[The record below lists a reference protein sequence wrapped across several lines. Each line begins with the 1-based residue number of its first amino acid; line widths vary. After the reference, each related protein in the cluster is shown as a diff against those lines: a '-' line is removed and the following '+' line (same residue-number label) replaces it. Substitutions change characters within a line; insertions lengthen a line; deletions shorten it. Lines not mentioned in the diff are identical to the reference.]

1 MATEEIYV
9 IMVENDDKLLEKIQ
23 KLVDQIS
30 NLIYCLPLLLL
41 HYPRNKIWN
50 TSMLSLLCK

>member
-23 KLVDQIS
+23 KLVDRIS
-30 NLIYCLPLLLL
+30 NLIYCLPFF
-41 HYPRNKIWN
+41 IV
-50 TSMLSLLCK
+50 TLSQEQNLEHINAIITL